1 MPSHY
6 SKKKQEEEEALK
18 LAQGVVQT
26 EVDEDGEPIDPNL
39 RLLGAGTAR
48 KMFQPTNFDNQV
60 AANNKIY
67 SADDPDKP
75 VPMAGSKTGLLSSDP
90 RVREDRERLET
101 ARYNAARD
109 GSMKRERRDLM
120 DRLTKAVDLTKE
132 QGRDDK
138 IAEIKDIALNELMVK
153 PEAFERQLT
162 KANKTSQRAYDAFF
176 ERNTKGGGLNR
187 RRKLYSRMGGLRK
200 ARRLRKMGFVD
211 AANQAA
217 SDWAR
222 SMDSE
227 APAVATQGFL
237 EARGQAMDRVE
248 RTRQNNARLQ
258 QLLVDR
264 MEQRLKEDPKFM
276 PNVVI

>member
-18 LAQGVVQT
+18 NAQGVMRT
-26 EVDEDGEPIDPNL
+26 EVDEDGEPIDPKL
-39 RLLGAGTAR
+39 RLIGTASKQNNPITSGAGGSTGSGAST
-48 KMFQPTNFDNQV
+48 KQPTSFAQ
-60 AANNKIY
+60 
-67 SADDPDKP
+67 
-75 VPMAGSKTGLLSSDP
+75 SDP
-90 RVREDRERLET
+90 RVRAERERLET
-101 ARYNAARD
+101 ARYNAMRD
-109 GSMKRERRDLM
+109 GSMKQERRDLM

-132 QGRDDK
+132 QGRDDR

-162 KANKTSQRAYDAFF
+162 KANKTSQRAYDAFY

-237 EARGQAMDRVE
+237 AARGQAMDRVE